1 MRIYDINP
9 TDGTAINPAGRE
21 APADPMRGTPRIPAG
36 ATDIAPPAPGVHE
49 AARWAGDAWELV
61 PDYRGHVY
69 YTADGESHEIKEF
82 GTEPPADALDEAP
95 PAPLADVARRKR
107 REIDSGAARSVASI
121 RSLYP
126 DFERETWGDQED
138 EARAWTADKMAP
150 TPTLTGIAE
159 AREVTVEYLA
169 PKVIQKADQYR
180 ALAAS
185 VAGKRQRLEDDIAT
199 ALAAEDRAGL
209 EAIEWSNA
217 E

>member
-1 MRIYDINP
+1 MHYSAITGGFYSPGIHGDDIPVDAVEITAAQHAELFAGQATGKRIVSDENGYPILMNAPVP
-9 TDGTAINPAGRE
+9 TLDTL
-21 APADPMRGTPRIPAG
+21 
-36 ATDIAPPAPGVHE
+36 
-49 AARWAGDAWELV
+49 AAR
-61 PDYRGHVY
+61 
-69 YTADGESHEIKEF
+69 
-82 GTEPPADALDEAP
+82 
-95 PAPLADVARRKR
+95 KR
-107 REIDSGAARSVASI
+107 VEIDSSAARSVASI

-138 EARAWTADKMAP
+138 EARAWTADNTAP

-159 AREVTVEYLA
+159 ARGVTVEYLA

-180 ALAAS
+180 ALATS
-185 VAGKRQRLEDDIAT
+185 VAGKRQRLEDDIAA